1 MSLYKRIESD
11 LQDSLKSGNELR
23 LSVLRMLK
31 SDIIYEKNK
40 TGKDLPEEK
49 ILETV
54 SRAAKRRK
62 ESITEFDKAGRID
75 LSDKEKK
82 ELLII
87 EEYLPKQLTEDEISV
102 FVEEFILKNGKPQSS
117 ESGRFIGM
125 IMKDLKGLADGSL
138 VKEIVTKKISN

>member
-138 VKEIVTKKISN
+138 VKEIVSKKISN

>member
-31 SDIIYEKNK
+31 SDIMYEKNK

-75 LSDKEKK
+75 LSDKEKN

-87 EEYLPKQLTEDEISV
+87 EEYLPKQLTESEISDI
-102 FVEEFILKNGKPQSS
+102 VEEFISKNGKPQTN

-125 IMKDLKGLADGSL
+125 IMKDLKGRADGNL
-138 VKEIVTKKISN
+138 VKEIVSKKISN

>member
-1 MSLYKRIESD
+1 MSLFKKIESD
-11 LQDSLKSGNELR
+11 LQDSLRSGNELR

-31 SDIIYEKNK
+31 SDIMYEKNK
-40 TGKDLPEEK
+40 TGKDLSEEK

-62 ESITEFDKAGRID
+62 ESITEFDKAGRTD
-75 LSDKEKK
+75 LSDNEKS

-87 EEYLPKQLTEDEISV
+87 EEYLPKQLTESEISEI
-102 FVEEFILKNGKPQSS
+102 VEDFISKNGKPQSS

-125 IMKDLKGLADGSL
+125 IMKDLKGRADGSL
-138 VKEIVTKKISN
+138 VKEIVSKKISN

>member
-1 MSLYKRIESD
+1 MSLFKKIESD
-11 LQDSLKSGNELR
+11 LQDSLRSGNELR

-31 SDIIYEKNK
+31 SDIMYEKNK
-40 TGKDLPEEK
+40 TGKDLSEEK

-62 ESITEFDKAGRID
+62 ESITEFDKAGRTD
-75 LSDKEKK
+75 LSDKEKS

-87 EEYLPKQLTEDEISV
+87 EEYLPKQLTESEISEI
-102 FVEEFILKNGKPQSS
+102 VEDFISKNGKPQSS

-125 IMKDLKGLADGSL
+125 IMKDLKGRADGSL
-138 VKEIVTKKISN
+138 VKEIVSKKISN

>member
-1 MSLYKRIESD
+1 MSLFKKIESD

-31 SDIIYEKNK
+31 SDIMYEKNK
-40 TGKDLPEEK
+40 TGNDLPEDK
-49 ILETV
+49 ILEAV

-62 ESITEFDKAGRID
+62 ESITEFDKAGRTD

-87 EEYLPKQLTEDEISV
+87 EEYLPKQMTETEISA
-102 FVEEFILKNGKPQSS
+102 FVEDFISKNGKPQSS
-117 ESGRFIGM
+117 ETGRFIGM
-125 IMKDLKGLADGSL
+125 IMKDLKGRADGSL
-138 VKEIVTKKISN
+138 VKEIVSKKISN

>member
-31 SDIIYEKNK
+31 SDIMYEKNK
-40 TGKDLPEEK
+40 SGKDLSEEK

-62 ESITEFDKAGRID
+62 ESITEFDKAGRAD
-75 LSDKEKK
+75 LSDKEKS

-87 EEYLPKQLTEDEISV
+87 EEYLPKQLTESEIYEI
-102 FVEEFILKNGKPQSS
+102 VEEFISKNGKPQSS

-125 IMKDLKGLADGSL
+125 IMKELKGRADGSL
-138 VKEIVTKKISN
+138 VKEIVSKKISN

>member
-1 MSLYKRIESD
+1 MSLFKKIESD
-11 LQDSLKSGNELR
+11 LQDSLRNGNELR

-31 SDIIYEKNK
+31 SDIMYEKNK
-40 TGKDLPEEK
+40 SGKDLSEEK

-62 ESITEFDKAGRID
+62 ESITEFDKAGRAD
-75 LSDKEKK
+75 LSDKEKS

-87 EEYLPKQLTEDEISV
+87 EEYLPKQLTESEIYEI
-102 FVEEFILKNGKPQSS
+102 VEEFISKNGKPQSS

-125 IMKDLKGLADGSL
+125 IMKDLKGRADGSL
-138 VKEIVTKKISN
+138 VKEIVSKKISN

>member
-31 SDIIYEKNK
+31 SDIMYEKNK

>member
-31 SDIIYEKNK
+31 SDIMYEKNK
-40 TGKDLPEEK
+40 TGKDLTEEK

-138 VKEIVTKKISN
+138 VKEIVSKKISN

>member
-125 IMKDLKGLADGSL
+125 IMKELKGRADGSL
-138 VKEIVTKKISN
+138 VKEIVSKKISN

>member
-31 SDIIYEKNK
+31 SDIMYEKNK

-125 IMKDLKGLADGSL
+125 IMKELKGRADGSL
-138 VKEIVTKKISN
+138 VKEIVSKKISN

>member
-1 MSLYKRIESD
+1 MSLFKKIESD

-31 SDIIYEKNK
+31 SDIMYEKNK
-40 TGKDLPEEK
+40 TGKDLPEDK

-62 ESITEFDKAGRID
+62 ESITEFDKAGRTD

-87 EEYLPKQLTEDEISV
+87 EEYLPKQMTETEISA
-102 FVEEFILKNGKPQSS
+102 FVEDFISKNGKPQSS
-117 ESGRFIGM
+117 ETGRFIGM
-125 IMKDLKGLADGSL
+125 IMKDLKGRADGSL
-138 VKEIVTKKISN
+138 VKEIVSKKISN

>member
-1 MSLYKRIESD
+1 MSLFNKIESD
-11 LQDSLKSGNELR
+11 LQDSLKKGDELR

-31 SDIIYEKNK
+31 SDVMYEKNK

-62 ESITEFDKAGRID
+62 ESITEFDKAGRTD
-75 LSDKEKK
+75 LSDKEKS

-87 EEYLPKQLTEDEISV
+87 EEYLPKQLTESEISDI
-102 FVEEFILKNGKPQSS
+102 VEEFILKNGKPQSS

-125 IMKDLKGLADGSL
+125 IMKELKGRADGSL
-138 VKEIVTKKISN
+138 VKEIVSKKISN

>member
-87 EEYLPKQLTEDEISV
+87 EEYLPKQLTEDELSV

-138 VKEIVTKKISN
+138 VKEIVSKKISN